1 VPAGGNLNIKKG
13 RKFMFG
19 TGVMDG
25 LSSLTIILM
34 AVAGAGYALYISG
47 ESLAKKAAK
56 ADKNPRLANLLKM
69 IGGPVMLIAI
79 GLFVLRWLINRF

>member
-1 VPAGGNLNIKKG
+1 
-13 RKFMFG
+13 MFG
-19 TGVMDG
+19 SGVMDG

-56 ADKNPRLANLLKM
+56 TYKSPRLADILKM
-69 IGGPVMLIAI
+69 IGGPLMMIAI

>member
-1 VPAGGNLNIKKG
+1 VPADGNLNIEKG
-13 RKFMFG
+13 RKFMFS

-47 ESLAKKAAK
+47 ESLAKKAA
-56 ADKNPRLANLLKM
+56 
-69 IGGPVMLIAI
+69 
-79 GLFVLRWLINRF
+79 

>member
-1 VPAGGNLNIKKG
+1 
-13 RKFMFG
+13 MFG

-34 AVAGAGYALYISG
+34 AVAGAGYALYISC

-56 ADKNPRLANLLKM
+56 ADKSPRLANLLKM
-69 IGGPVMLIAI
+69 IGGPLMMIAI

>member
-1 VPAGGNLNIKKG
+1 MMKKG
-13 RKFMFG
+13 KKFMFG

-47 ESLAKKAAK
+47 ESLTKKAAK
-56 ADKNPRLANLLKM
+56 ADKSPRLANLLKM
-69 IGGPVMLIAI
+69 IGGPLMMIAI

>member
-1 VPAGGNLNIKKG
+1 LITPQWRWFQSSFCCGGRNFCDNVPADGKLIIKKG

-34 AVAGAGYALYISG
+34 AVAGAIY
-47 ESLAKKAAK
+47 
-56 ADKNPRLANLLKM
+56 
-69 IGGPVMLIAI
+69 
-79 GLFVLRWLINRF
+79 